1 MSVDHSKEGLVSYEY
16 ECDLLGVTLTCWF
29 EYEAAERG
37 SREFGTGLQLEPDY
51 PATWTLMHV
60 YLPGSTVDIAPVLMD
75 GMAEEIEEWVAEK
88 ADREYEEDRW
98 DAEIEAYEDRKAGY

>member
-1 MSVDHSKEGLVSYEY
+1 MTDHSKEGLVAYEY

-29 EYEAAERG
+29 EHEAESRG
-37 SREFGTGLQLEPDY
+37 AREIGTGLQLEPDY

-60 YLPGSTVDIAPVLMD
+60 YLPGSDVDIAPVLMD